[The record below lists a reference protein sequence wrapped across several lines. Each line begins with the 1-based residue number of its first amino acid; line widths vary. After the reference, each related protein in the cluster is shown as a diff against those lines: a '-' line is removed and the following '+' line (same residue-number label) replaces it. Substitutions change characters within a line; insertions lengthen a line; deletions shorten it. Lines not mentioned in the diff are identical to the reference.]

1 VKKQHNPRGY
11 DFIRP
16 TRKPVQAGAE
26 REGFMT
32 IMVKVYAN
40 ADDVLIAWQPDPW
53 PADWVGFRLERR
65 NDTNQQ
71 VTVLVNRI
79 PPKPGQGPIQP
90 TGISS
95 DQSPIRRCIWTDHSV
110 VAADNVSYR
119 VTAMKGPL
127 DGPFALDATSVSDWT
142 APLIAS
148 GDAGGGLSAFFNRGT
163 LMSQIVTRFVK
174 GNVSPDSLR
183 QFLKDLATP
192 GFQARL
198 YLAGD
203 ALREI
208 LGFLRDA
215 DRRGNAIHAAIYEM
229 NDRELVDALKP
240 FGNRGHVLLG
250 NGGATQPWVAQELT
264 AAKLDVHHRDLS
276 HTGASSPSVHNKFV
290 VESDVAGKNPS
301 RVLTGSTNWTTTGLC
316 TQLNNVLIVEDAV
329 IASRYFDQW
338 SKLVAAKDDMPEP
351 LKASNSRPTSDNN
364 ISVYYAA
371 SDNQAEFK
379 PVLDLIA
386 GAKEGALF
394 LMFMPGQSPLLSALL
409 DRVQKNDIY
418 VRGVVSSITPPK
430 TGVGITKVGGEVV
443 KSGAP
448 PQSFHDDVPLP
459 SGISEKDKP
468 SWEETEFNVQE
479 MLGAHMMAIV
489 HSKAIVIDPFSDQC
503 AVITGSHNFSASASA
518 RNDENLVIVRGNSK
532 LAQSYAL
539 HINGVYDHYSWRA
552 FLGSGGDPNQIYK
565 SLDGWKAGGGRALEL
580 AFWMNGPIPF
590 QNTLPAASPGA
601 APNKPAPAAKSKAGK
616 TPKKTGKS
624 PKKTSKAAK
633 KAKPGNAAKKT
644 SNKKTSRKAKVGRT
658 PKKAKRAKAAKN
670 PTAFRRGAKT
680 RSRRKP

>member
-1 VKKQHNPRGY
+1 MAIVVK
-11 DFIRP
+11 
-16 TRKPVQAGAE
+16 A
-26 REGFMT
+26 
-32 IMVKVYAN
+32 YAN

-53 PADWVGFRLERR
+53 PAAWVGFQLERR

-71 VTVLVNRI
+71 VTILVNRI
-79 PPKPGQGPIQP
+79 PPKAGQGPVQP
-90 TGISS
+90 TGIPST
-95 DQSPIRRCIWTDHSV
+95 QSPIRRCIWTDHSV
-110 VAADNVSYR
+110 VETDNVSYR
-119 VTAMKGPL
+119 VTAVKDAGN
-127 DGPFALDATSVSDWT
+127 GTFALDATSVSDWT

-163 LMSQIVTRFVK
+163 LMSQIVTRFVN
-174 GNVSPDSLR
+174 GDVSQDSLR
-183 QFLKDLATP
+183 QFLKNLETP

-203 ALREI
+203 ALHEI
-208 LGFLRDA
+208 LKFLRDA
-215 DRRGNAIHAAIYEM
+215 DRRGSAIHAAIYEM
-229 NDRELVDALKP
+229 NDHELVDALKP
-240 FGNRGHVLLG
+240 FGGRGHVLLG
-250 NGGATQPWVAQELT
+250 NGSATQPWVAQELT

-290 VESDVAGKNPS
+290 VESDVAGNNPS

-338 SKLVAAKDDMPEP
+338 GKLIAARDDMPP
-351 LKASNSRPTSDNN
+351 SLIASNSKPTSDNN

-371 SDNQAEFK
+371 SNGQAEFK
-379 PVLDLIA
+379 PALDLIA
-386 GAKEGALF
+386 GAREGALF
-394 LMFMPGQSPLLSALL
+394 LMFMPGQSPLLGALL
-409 DRVQKNDIY
+409 DRAQKNDIY

-430 TGVGITKVGGEVV
+430 TGDGITKVGGQVV
-443 KSGAP
+443 KSGSP

-518 RNDENLVIVRGNSK
+518 KNDENLVIVRGNQK
-532 LAQSYAL
+532 LAQAYAL

-552 FLGSGGDPNQIYK
+552 YLGSGGDPNQIYK
-565 SLDGWKAGGGRALEL
+565 PLDGWKPGGSRAQEL
-580 AFWMNGPIPF
+580 DFWMNGPIPP
-590 QNTLPAASPGA
+590 QSTSQGVAPGA
-601 APNKPAPAAKSKAGK
+601 SQSKPGSAAQPKAGK
-616 TPKKTGKS
+616 TPKKTGKA
-624 PKKTSKAAK
+624 PKKPAKAAK
-633 KAKPGNAAKKT
+633 KAKSGKAAKKT
-644 SNKKTSRKAKVGRT
+644 SKKTKAGRT
-658 PKKAKRAKAAKN
+658 PKKAGRAKAAKK
-670 PTAFRRGAKT
+670 PAASRRGVKAKAK
-680 RSRRKP
+680 RKR